1 MGNPKKSR
9 RQRAEDPNQIGPDW
23 DSSTCYGDEQSK
35 GNVEDRD
42 LAKDLLEMNPNLRGI
57 HSEKSVQKVL
67 EKQREKE
74 KAKQLVDL
82 VEHLSSNVSAPDPVI
97 VTSADTKGKAIK
109 KVDPSMLPY
118 LYRSPAI

>member
-23 DSSTCYGDEQSK
+23 DSSTCYGDQAPKVSE
-35 GNVEDRD
+35 EDREM
-42 LAKDLLEMNPNLRGI
+42 AKSLLEMNPNLRGV

-67 EKQREKE
+67 ERQREKE
-74 KAKQLVDL
+74 QAKQLVNL
-82 VEHLSSNVSAPDPVI
+82 VEHLSTNISAPDPVI
-97 VTSADTKGKAIK
+97 INSADTQGKAKK